1 MKKKTLLDVLKKI
14 IVILVIILVS
24 LISFLGIHKKN
35 LNNWNNILPEY
46 DLSKEL
52 SNIRIFGFSVD
63 DSTEMVDS
71 TADNASEDTAEDA
84 TSEVSTT
91 DTTEEVVEENTTDS
105 ESEDTAS
112 ATTEVPVN
120 DPSILTKENYIKSK
134 KIIEERLKKFGITD
148 ATVSVNDS
156 NGDISI
162 SVPYEDITDYTV
174 SLAGNQGT
182 FEIIDTD
189 TEEVLISKNMLK
201 SVSANY
207 QLSSTSQSTSGQAAY
222 DIGIAIELTKDG
234 QSKLNEMTKK
244 YIETMDENGETT
256 QKTVTV
262 KIDGETK
269 YITYFSPDGTY
280 TQLFIPIYQ
289 SVSVENMSDF
299 NDKLNECAVIQAEL
313 STESLPIV
321 YQLAAGTFIESNIA
335 GNTLNI
341 LVFIGITVLVIIAIV
356 MIVKYKKSGLLVAII
371 ELGFV
376 AIHLL
381 LIRAAGVSITFA
393 GLVMILLMALLN
405 YMLLIMLMNKE
416 KAIEQLE
423 AFGSFILNIIP
434 FIITIIVFVVSKDI
448 NLQSVGMVGIWAI
461 FVLAYTLL
469 ASILLL
475 RNENTKKNGVE

>member
-71 TADNASEDTAEDA
+71 TADDASEDTAEDA

-321 YQLAAGTFIESNIA
+321 YKLAAGTFIESNIA
-335 GNTLNI
+335 GNTLNV
-341 LVFIGITVLVIIAIV
+341 LVFIGIAILVIIAIV